1 MMQRMQ
7 QNAYRPGRALLALGV
22 ALLGAVF
29 ALCLWVQPA
38 QAETTD
44 DGHLVF
50 TVQPNEGTAPSAGG
64 SGVSDYTTDLSVSK
78 LAADNH
84 DTVTG
89 AHLQILDAAT
99 GAVVADWW
107 STESPE
113 RLAKVLNVD
122 TDYVLHEE
130 EAPSGFSKA
139 ADVTFSI
146 NAYDGE
152 VVIKGGNDAGQ
163 AETMDKKSLA
173 LYDTRIVAGGGD
185 TIVKQNQDSNES
197 TGSAAQSGLA
207 KTGDYIPVVV
217 GVLVFV
223 AALTAVIALIARRK
237 GKANKE
243 SE

>member
-7 QNAYRPGRALLALGV
+7 QKAYRPGRALLALGV

-29 ALCLWVQPA
+29 ALCLWAQPA
-38 QAETTD
+38 QAATTG

-50 TVQPNEGTAPSAGG
+50 TVEPNEGTAPSAGG

-84 DTVTG
+84 DPVAG
-89 AHLQILDAAT
+89 AHLQILDAAS

-107 STESPE
+107 SNESAE
-113 RLAKVLNVD
+113 RLDKVLNVD

-130 EAPSGFSKA
+130 EAPSGFAKA
-139 ADVTFSI
+139 DDVTFSI

-152 VVIKGGNDAGQ
+152 VVIKSGNDAGQ
-163 AETMDKKSLA
+163 AESMDKKSLA
-173 LYDTRIVAGGGD
+173 LYDTRIVAGGGGND
-185 TIVKQNQDSNES
+185 VKQKQNETETTCS
-197 TGSAAQSGLA
+197 SSAAGLA
-207 KTGDYIPVVV
+207 KTGDYIPVIV

-223 AALTAVIALIARRK
+223 AALTAAIALIARHK
-237 GKANKE
+237 GKANKK

>member
-1 MMQRMQ
+1 MTQRVQ
-7 QNAYRPGRALLALGV
+7 QSRYCSGRVLLALGA
-22 ALLGAVF
+22 ALIGTVLAFCLSAV
-29 ALCLWVQPA
+29 PA
-38 QAETTD
+38 HAETTD
-44 DGHLVF
+44 EGHVVY
-50 TVQPNEGTAPSAGG
+50 TVQPNENTPASAGG
-64 SGVSDYTTDLSVSK
+64 SGVSDFTTDLTVSK

-163 AETMDKKSLA
+163 AEAMDKKSLA

-185 TIVKQNQDSNES
+185 SIVKQNQDSNES

-207 KTGDYIPVVV
+207 KTGDYIPVIV

-223 AALTAVIALIARRK
+223 VALTAVIALIARRK
-237 GKANKE
+237 DKANEE

>member
-1 MMQRMQ
+1 MMQRTQ

-29 ALCLWVQPA
+29 ALCLWAVPA
-38 QAETTD
+38 HAATTD

-50 TVQPNEGTAPSAGG
+50 TVEPNEGTAASEGG
-64 SGVSDYTTDLSVSK
+64 SGVSDYTTDLKVSK

-84 DTVTG
+84 DPVAG
-89 AHLQILDAAT
+89 AHLQILDAAS

-107 STESPE
+107 SNESPE
-113 RLAKVLNVD
+113 RLDKVLNVD

-130 EAPSGFSKA
+130 EAPSGFTKA
-139 ADVTFSI
+139 DDVTFSI

-152 VVIKGGNDAGQ
+152 VVIKSGNDAGQ
-163 AETMDKKSLA
+163 AESMDKKSLA
-173 LYDTRIVAGGGD
+173 LYDTRIVAGGGGND
-185 TIVKQNQDSNES
+185 VRQNAKETTES
-197 TGSAAQSGLA
+197 SSAAGLA
-207 KTGDYIPVVV
+207 KTGDYIPVIV

-223 AALTAVIALIARRK
+223 AALTAAVALIARRK
-237 GKANKE
+237 GKNENKK